1 MSNAG
6 TPSTPGLD
14 ENFINH
20 LSKKELIGHEPY
32 PSDGVRLGNEKTL
45 VNFIIKFCLI
55 ASRND
60 NWLQTTSN
68 RTKNTFILLIL
79 KSQTLVMNV

>member
-6 TPSTPGLD
+6 TPSIPGLD

-20 LSKKELIGHEPY
+20 LSKKELIGHVPY
-32 PSDGVRLGNEKTL
+32 PLDGVRLGNEKDL
-45 VNFIIKFCLI
+45 VNAIINFCLI

-60 NWLQTTSN
+60 NKLQTTSN
-68 RTKNTFILLIL
+68 RTKNTYIMLIL
-79 KSQTLVMNV
+79 KFQTLVMNV